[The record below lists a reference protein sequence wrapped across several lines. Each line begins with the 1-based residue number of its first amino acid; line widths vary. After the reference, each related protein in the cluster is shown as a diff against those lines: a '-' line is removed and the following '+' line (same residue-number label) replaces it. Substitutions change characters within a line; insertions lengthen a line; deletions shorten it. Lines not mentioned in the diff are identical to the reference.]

1 MKIYATILALLASLS
16 SNAQL
21 PSATSNLKSGPKP
34 DVVVPFSY
42 NDEGKRLPIEWGFD
56 LAWLSE
62 DNLHRGINFAGK
74 DLCDIVRVSFRPT
87 ESVASGSLGTDQ
99 KAKLKQRAEW
109 VKKYCKEDVVVNLN
123 DDHESVHDYYKIT
136 LTQNYNTVAKRW
148 AKMMDLH
155 LQSYVND
162 YGLKVVSVSP
172 INEVD
177 YDYHAHPT
185 QDYNT
190 RKLLFKSI
198 DNILVN
204 DYKYRDLGYRIC
216 GGNTLNDDKAY
227 EWWNYL
233 KENLDEGNTHQLAG
247 DFAHYADFFK
257 TVRAAGH
264 HATNDELHN
273 TMEAMVGVEYG
284 MQTGIWWGTADY
296 CRSQFMKASNKGVRL
311 GYGEHR
317 NNWTAAS
324 VYRYDNGTVNAFV
337 GSSERQAY
345 NTRYGIACL
354 DEPIWIDGSGPYY
367 EYPLF
372 IPGGTGYQVGQ
383 SNAET
388 LVNVQSGDD
397 IQPEIPTGYVTLIN
411 KSKNNA
417 TAIASL
423 SKWYVTR
430 VPEKIG
436 GDYSGFFFFT
446 NDSETTLMDLNNFG
460 LNEGTSIIQYPGNHG
475 NQEQWHLQY
484 AGQGWFY
491 IISRHSGMCIDA
503 STGRTKYITG
513 ADSQKWRL
521 VPYGTKW
528 TLSSSLKNY
537 LPADF
542 TVTAQAASIKLDW
555 KTVVYRNS
563 SYNNHIVQRSSNG
576 GQSWSVIAQNV
587 KGNTFVDNTVVTGQS
602 YLYRIAL
609 QDYGFSDMY
618 SAWVTSKTAVS
629 TTGAQ
634 ACMLNLDMDKDVY
647 DQTIQANHPALY
659 GDTTLVD
666 GKTGKAFKF
675 VGSQY
680 LTLPHTIAHG
690 REFTFMTWVYWLGGT
705 SWMRL
710 FDFGNGT
717 DQYFFLSPNANSNG
731 ITRMRVAIKDNS
743 EEYTITCPNMLP
755 QRKWVH
761 VAVTVSDQAIAIYLN
776 GEKVVEDTS
785 CKIRPADFKPMQN
798 FIGRSQFIAD
808 PLFSGTLD
816 EIRMYNFSM
825 TAEQI
830 AAAYNG
836 VLDSD
841 ANEDGELNLQDV
853 NYIVNCIVNPSK
865 QYQRS
870 ADVNRDN
877 KIDIL
882 DQTITIDKLNPKE

>member
-1 MKIYATILALLASLS
+1 MKAYATILAMLASLS

-87 ESVASGSLGTDQ
+87 ESVESGSLGTDQ
-99 KAKLKQRAEW
+99 KSKLRTRANL

-123 DDHESVHDYYKIT
+123 DDHDYIDDYYKIT
-136 LTQNYNTVAKRW
+136 TTQDYNTVAERW

-155 LQSYVND
+155 LQSYIND

-190 RKLLFKSI
+190 RKQLFKSI
-198 DNILVN
+198 DNVLVN

-324 VYRYDNGTVNAFV
+324 VYRYDDGNVFAFV
-337 GSSERQAY
+337 GSSERQAK
-345 NTRYGIACL
+345 NTRYGIACV
-354 DEPIWIDGSGPYY
+354 DEPIWIDGAGPYY
-367 EYPLF
+367 EYPLY

-411 KSKNNA
+411 KSKNTA
-417 TAIASL
+417 TPIAYL

-436 GDYSGFFFFT
+436 GDYSGYFFYT
-446 NDSETTLMDLNNFG
+446 NDSQTTLMDLNNFG
-460 LNEGTSIIQYPGNHG
+460 LNEGTSIIQYAGNHG
-475 NQEQWHLQY
+475 DQEQWHLQY

-521 VPYGTKW
+521 IPSGTTW
-528 TLSSSLKNY
+528 VSTSYNASYSPTDLV
-537 LPADF
+537 
-542 TVTAQAASIKLDW
+542 VTPQAASIRLDW
-555 KTVVYRNS
+555 KIGVYRKVA
-563 SYNNHIVQRSSNG
+563 YNNFIIQRSKDG
-576 GQSWSVIAQNV
+576 GQKWYVIAQNV
-587 KGNTFVDNTVVTGQS
+587 VGETFVDNTVEPGVS
-602 YLYRIAL
+602 YQYRIAF
-609 QDYGFSDMY
+609 QNISSKSMFSPWTTND
-618 SAWVTSKTAVS
+618 TPVS
-629 TTGAQ
+629 VSGKKS
-634 ACMLNLDMDKDVY
+634 CILNLDMDKDVQDY
-647 DQTIQANHPALY
+647 TQQANHPALY
-659 GDTTLVD
+659 GDTALVD
-666 GKTGKAFKF
+666 GKVGKAFKF
-675 VGSQY
+675 GTNQY
-680 LTLPHTIAHG
+680 LTLPHTISHN
-690 REFTFMTWVYWLGGT
+690 REFTFMTWVYWNGGT
-705 SWMRL
+705 TKQKI

-717 DQYFFLSPNANSNG
+717 NQYCYLSTNISYGG
-731 ITRMRVAIKDNS
+731 ITRPRLVLKDNFND
-743 EEYTITCPNMLP
+743 YMITCPSSLKLR
-755 QRKWVH
+755 QWIH
-761 VAVTVSDQAIAIYLN
+761 IAVTISDNAITIYQN
-776 GEKVVEDTS
+776 GEKVAEDTS
-785 CKIRPADFKPMQN
+785 CPIRPADFKPMFN
-798 FIGRSQFIAD
+798 FIGRSQTISD
-808 PLFSGTLD
+808 PQLSGNLD
-816 EIRMYNFSM
+816 EIRMYNYCM
-825 TAEQI
+825 TPQQI

-836 VLDSD
+836 DLDSD

-853 NYIVNCIVNPSK
+853 KYIEKCIVKPSK